1 MMIKKL
7 LIIVPIILLTL
18 SCNRSNENK
27 VYTPVH
33 NQNLN
38 EKIYE
43 FPKNFLWGTAT
54 AAYQVEGNIINDW
67 STDKLDAGKA
77 SDHYIKY
84 EEDFKFLKNIDN
96 NVHRL
101 SIEWARIEPEKGK
114 FNLKEVEHYKKVL
127 QSLKDKNIIP
137 MITLHHFTNPT
148 WIAKKGG
155 WANLE
160 TIKDFSDFVNFIMDN
175 FSEYTDYWITVNEPN
190 VYAFRS
196 FDSGEWPPY
205 IKDRKK
211 ALQVM
216 GNLIKAHAEAYHII
230 HKKDKDSKVS
240 FSHHIAIMHPQ
251 NKFNPIDHIATSFV
265 NNTFNEAFFKSITTG
280 ELKISIPGVEGVD
293 EPYNDKLK
301 NTLDFIGFNYYT
313 RWMINWKGE
322 QKVKDNVEVTDLNWE
337 IYPQGMYEAL
347 ELVNKYAKP
356 LNIPIYITENGIA
369 DEKDTKRSKYIKTHL
384 FEIWKAIQNG
394 INVKGYIYWTL
405 MDNFEWADKYRPKF
419 GLMTIDRKERES
431 SKIYSDICK
440 NNGIRESIYNNY

>member
-127 QSLKDKNIIP
+127 QSLKI
-137 MITLHHFTNPT
+137 
-148 WIAKKGG
+148 
-155 WANLE
+155 
-160 TIKDFSDFVNFIMDN
+160 
-175 FSEYTDYWITVNEPN
+175 
-190 VYAFRS
+190 
-196 FDSGEWPPY
+196 
-205 IKDRKK
+205 
-211 ALQVM
+211 
-216 GNLIKAHAEAYHII
+216 
-230 HKKDKDSKVS
+230 
-240 FSHHIAIMHPQ
+240 
-251 NKFNPIDHIATSFV
+251 
-265 NNTFNEAFFKSITTG
+265 
-280 ELKISIPGVEGVD
+280 KIS
-293 EPYNDKLK
+293 Y
-301 NTLDFIGFNYYT
+301 
-313 RWMINWKGE
+313 
-322 QKVKDNVEVTDLNWE
+322 Q
-337 IYPQGMYEAL
+337 
-347 ELVNKYAKP
+347 
-356 LNIPIYITENGIA
+356 
-369 DEKDTKRSKYIKTHL
+369 
-384 FEIWKAIQNG
+384 
-394 INVKGYIYWTL
+394 
-405 MDNFEWADKYRPKF
+405 
-419 GLMTIDRKERES
+419 
-431 SKIYSDICK
+431 
-440 NNGIRESIYNNY
+440 